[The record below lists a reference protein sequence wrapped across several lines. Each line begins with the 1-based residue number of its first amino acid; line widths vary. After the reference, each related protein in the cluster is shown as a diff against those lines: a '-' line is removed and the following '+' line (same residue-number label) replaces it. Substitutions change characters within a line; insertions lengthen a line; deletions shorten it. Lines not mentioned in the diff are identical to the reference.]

1 MRSKNDE
8 KSKFRFIALPL
19 ICSILLS
26 GVALGAKWRSSD
38 QIRSYSVSVTP
49 TTGNRLVVAFSIAET
64 KSVQLVGAKIIA
76 VYEKNGSSWVCVG
89 GFTQKNSGMTG
100 SNTFSYGNTIYY
112 NATAGRKYRVT
123 VTLFA
128 QDSSGNEGSR
138 TLT

>member
-8 KSKFRFIALPL
+8 KSKFRFIALLL

-26 GVALGAKWRSSD
+26 GVALGSKLRSSD
-38 QIRSYSVSVTP
+38 QIRPYSVSVTP
-49 TTGNRLVVAFSIAET
+49 ITGSRLAVAFLIAGT
-64 KSVQLVGAKIIA
+64 KSVQLVGAKTIT
-76 VYEKNGSSWVCVG
+76 VYEKNSSYWVCVG
-89 GFTQKNSGMTG
+89 GFTQNNSGMTG
-100 SNTFSYGNTIYY
+100 SNAFSYGNTIYY

-128 QDSSGNEGSR
+128 QDSSGNEGSL